1 MSMSDYLKALK
12 ALDWLNTN
20 TDYGVNNVSKDYPK
34 HQEVCGGLFTL
45 SIFST
50 KESIGFR
57 TGKEL
62 IKIAEWEGW
71 VGDE

>member
-1 MSMSDYLKALK
+1 MSDYLRELK

-20 TDYGVNNVSKDYPK
+20 TDYKVNNVSEDYPK
-34 HQEVCGGLFTL
+34 HQKVCGGLFVV
-45 SIFST
+45 SKFSA
-50 KESIGFR
+50 FR

-71 VGDE
+71 VENE